1 MSKQRSSE
9 FYQKNI
15 FTDDGRF
22 EWFEYQTKVPPS
34 ILAKKSR
41 AFDLSIPVQKNWNDS
56 DDRMLIV
63 VEHVDSEDLKSKYL
77 LSSREG
83 VVLTN
88 LIREVGTNY
97 RSITGESRTFAF
109 AAVNFNYCKTY
120 HLDSADQSS
129 VEKLAAKR
137 IDKIIKKLKPT
148 HILFIGDSAAARCL
162 DIPLHQAAL
171 QRGWLHNHESGAVC
185 VSTLDITDM
194 YWGGSV
200 SDDDD
205 SDDSDDSD
213 EGDYGGDSADR
224 TLVAKA
230 NLLGFVMRN
239 MLTLWFNKLPFSIR
253 KIKPNSKLVQTIEAF
268 DSMMEELQAAN
279 AVAVDTETR
288 NLGNYNNAL
297 LIIQFATTTKYGYV
311 LPVHHPDAVWTKKE
325 IRYIENKLRDFF
337 AQQHPLWSG
346 EDTKYLIF
354 HNASFDLRVLRRLLA
369 IPVIYWPVWDTM
381 AGEFLLDENFNAT
394 RNYGV
399 EYGKLGGLCCL
410 YGNDFYF
417 TKEGFSKDD
426 RDDIEG
432 QSLEDQNFIDYCTF
446 DVQSIFGIHKQ
457 QRRYA
462 STMEV
467 NGENYLDTYLK
478 FNLVQMSAIAHDFS
492 HMVEVGVPVDLKWL
506 LHLLGPKSPVNDA
519 IKSLR
524 AGFKDFDSIK
534 EANKLLSKGIQ
545 TNGLFGKV
553 QPWVFDPSKADHVK
567 TWMFEALKLEPV
579 VYTKTG
585 EPGTGKALQS
595 EYKAIPEVAHYT
607 RYKKTIHL
615 KRSFLGPFYKHVAE
629 TNDGRVDYRI
639 RPGYGYLD
647 VVTGRSNSFKPSLQ
661 QVPQRTEEAK
671 LLKRAFVAGTREQR
685 RIVIKLDYNTHEVRG
700 WAIAAFDYK
709 LGAQFKRGR
718 ILRSQ
723 FMQTEDE
730 SLLPQIKL
738 SDLHRINVGLFF
750 GVDIATMDPKE
761 LELLRD
767 LVKAIVFG
775 SIYGRSVKSIARAT
789 NRPVEEVQKVYDKF
803 FKRYQKGGDWLADMK
818 AFALS
823 HLHAYSP
830 LGRRRSLWG
839 YLTGAEAIIAANGRQ
854 SINSPIQGMGADIAH
869 LASRLYTIEL
879 FKVFKHFGW
888 IDSYDTYKD
897 AVNADY
903 RLPVIEVMVHDSSR
917 TTADLD
923 KAMVV
928 LQLLNWVYTTGTEKA
943 LKQYFNMDL
952 VCPLEVEFEIGP
964 DDAHLKKW
972 NWSISGLEKLLREG
986 FENAKKE
993 DLIEDLDV
1001 DQAMQETFYD
1011 WRQSKARKFMDK
1023 NYPWFSSELSGKD
1036 AVWSPELS
1044 A

>member
-1 MSKQRSSE
+1 MAQERSSE
-9 FYQKNI
+9 FYQRNI
-15 FTDDGRF
+15 FKSEDRF
-22 EWFEYQTKVPPS
+22 EWFEYNTKVPPS
-34 ILAKKSR
+34 ILAKKSK
-41 AFDLSIPVQKNWNDS
+41 AFGLNIPVQRDWNDS
-56 DDRMLIV
+56 EDRLLIV
-63 VEHVDSEDLKSKYL
+63 VEHVDSEDLRTKYL
-77 LSSREG
+77 LSNREG

-88 LIREVGTNY
+88 LLREAGTYY
-97 RSITGESRTFAF
+97 RQITGEKRTFAL

-120 HLDSADQSS
+120 HLDDADQSA
-129 VEKLAAKR
+129 VAKLSATRVNKL
-137 IDKIIKKLKPT
+137 IDKLKPT
-148 HILFIGDSAAARCL
+148 HILFVGDMAASKTL
-162 DIPLHQAAL
+162 NVPLHQVAMR
-171 QRGWLHNHESGAVC
+171 RGCVQEHPSGALC

-194 YWGGSV
+194 YRTSGM
-200 SDDDD
+200 SDDEDEDD
-205 SDDSDDSD
+205 
-213 EGDYGGDSADR
+213 GGDSADR
-224 TLVAKA
+224 SLVAKA

-239 MLTLWFNKLPFSIR
+239 MLTLWFNKLPFSIK
-253 KIKPNSKLVQTIEAF
+253 KIKPGARVIQSIEDF
-268 DSMMEELQAAN
+268 DAMMATLNAAK
-279 AVAVDTETR
+279 AVAVDTETE
-288 NLGNYNNAL
+288 NLSVHSNAL
-297 LIIQFATTTKYGYV
+297 HIIQFAVDTKTGYV
-311 LPVHHPDAVWTKKE
+311 LPVHHPDAVWSKKE
-325 IRYIENKLRDFF
+325 LRHIKNTLREFF
-337 AQQHPLWSG
+337 AQEMPIWSG
-346 EDTKYLIF
+346 EDDTRYLIF
-354 HNASFDLRVLRRLLA
+354 HNAPFDLRILRKQLA
-369 IPVIYWPVWDTM
+369 IPLIYWPVWDTM

-394 RNYGV
+394 RSYGM

-426 RDDIEG
+426 RNDIAG
-432 QSLEDQNFIDYCTF
+432 QSLDDQNFIDYCAF

-457 QRRYA
+457 QKRFA
-462 STMEV
+462 STMTV
-467 NGENYLDTYLK
+467 QDRDYLPTYLK
-478 FNLVQMSAIAHDFS
+478 FNLIQMSAIAHDFS
-492 HMVEVGVPVDLKWL
+492 HMVEVGVPIDLKWL
-506 LHLLGPKSPVNDA
+506 LHLLSPQSPVNDA

-524 AGFKDFDSIK
+524 EGFKDFDSIK
-534 EANKLLSKGIQ
+534 EANRLLSKNIQ

-553 QPWVFDPSKADHVK
+553 QPWVFNPGKAEHIQ
-567 TWMFEALKLEPV
+567 TWMFKALKLEPV
-579 VYTKTG
+579 TLTSTG
-585 EPGTGKALQS
+585 NPGTGKALQS
-595 EYKAIPEVAHYT
+595 EYKAIPEIAHYT

-615 KRSFLGPFYKHVAE
+615 KRSFLGPFYKFVAE
-629 TNDGRVDYRI
+629 SVDGKIDYRI

-671 LLKRAFVAGTREQR
+671 LLKRAFVAGTPAQR

-730 SLLPQIKL
+730 SLLPTIKL

-775 SIYGRSVKSIARAT
+775 SIYGRSVKSIANAT

-803 FKRYQKGGDWLADMK
+803 FSRYKQGGDWLEDMK
-818 AFALS
+818 RFALNQ
-823 HLHAYSP
+823 LHAYSP
-830 LGRRRSLWG
+830 LGRKRNLWG

-869 LASRLYTIEL
+869 MASRLYTIEL

-888 IDSYDTYKD
+888 IDSYETYKD
-897 AVNADY
+897 AVSADF

-917 TTADLD
+917 TTADFD

-943 LKQYFNMDL
+943 LKQHFNMDL

-972 NWSISGLEKLLREG
+972 NWSFSGLEKLLREG
-986 FENAKKE
+986 FETAKKE
-993 DLIEDLDV
+993 GLIDNLDV

-1011 WRQSKARKFMDK
+1011 WKKSKARKWMDQR
-1023 NYPWFSSELSGKD
+1023 YPWFEWLNEEDREKYGVKGC
-1036 AVWSPELS
+1036 EYKT
-1044 A
+1044 